1 MNPGNFST
9 IQKQLLFS
17 KNSRHAS
24 LGELH
29 IIPPTTAATV
39 CSNLIFGLQAW
50 GKPTWF
56 SVSKGETAVGRLWPQ
71 CHCSSRGV
79 PGLFMLRN
87 TIPAPSQTYVAAN
100 PSSEMS
106 RWKINWVINVT
117 VPYTGVPGLL
127 FTLIP
132 AADSFVT
139 ANTGRTDKRQTVQ
152 FSCQSWSFTW
162 QTFFF
167 LPACLGHVR
176 AARAGAAVMG
186 QAGTLSGRAKAL
198 APVPRQG
205 CFR

>member
-39 CSNLIFGLQAW
+39 CGNLIFGLQAW

-56 SVSKGETAVGRLWPQ
+56 SVSKGETAVGGLWPQ
-71 CHCSSRGV
+71 CHCSSRSV

-132 AADSFVT
+132 AADWFVT
-139 ANTGRTDKRQTVQ
+139 ENTGRTAVGRITAHEISGKQ
-152 FSCQSWSFTW
+152 FSS
-162 QTFFF
+162 
-167 LPACLGHVR
+167 AV
-176 AARAGAAVMG
+176 RAGA
-186 QAGTLSGRAKAL
+186 LPGRHFSSHPPAWAMYGL
-198 APVPRQG
+198 QG
-205 CFR
+205 LLQQ

>member
-1 MNPGNFST
+1 MPHLESCISSLPPQQQQCAVTSYLGCKPGESPPGF
-9 IQKQLLFS
+9 Q
-17 KNSRHAS
+17 S
-24 LGELH
+24 L
-29 IIPPTTAATV
+29 
-39 CSNLIFGLQAW
+39 
-50 GKPTWF
+50 K
-56 SVSKGETAVGRLWPQ
+56 GRLQWVGCGPSVTALPEVSQ
-71 CHCSSRGV
+71 V
-79 PGLFMLRN
+79 FWN

-106 RWKINWVINVT
+106 RWKINWVSNVT

-132 AADSFVT
+132 AADWFVT